1 MDFKNCNRQLDEVVV
16 YNQTAL
22 QPTIGRYTDRQ
33 MDGDTI
39 HYFRTLS
46 AALREAML
54 DTPVVCLLGPR
65 QCGKTTLAMSLE
77 KDRAYITLDEDSYYR
92 TATADPDGFVAR
104 LPARVILD
112 EVQRVPALL
121 TAIKRA
127 VDRDRR
133 PGRFLLTGSANLLLL
148 PGVSESLAG
157 RMEVIP
163 LQPLTESEKERNAG
177 DFLRNFLDGSI
188 RESMMVGETVDF
200 SPDLPHRVVSGGYP
214 EPLTRSSA
222 RARQWHRQ
230 YLKSIIERDVQ
241 DIAQVKDGHELGR
254 LLEMLA
260 LRTGS
265 LLNVT
270 SLSKELGLHR
280 GTVDHYLAILE
291 RLFLIRSLS
300 SWHRHPAKR
309 LIKTPKIHL
318 VDSGLAAT
326 LSDLSA
332 GDWLGRRDRMG
343 RLLETFVVQQI
354 HAQAAWTDPD
364 LRFWHY
370 RDKDQVEVDLVITR
384 GDKVWGIEVKAS
396 RSVDRQDGRGLDRL
410 ADQCGK
416 DFQGGCVLYDG
427 RDVLPIG
434 GSSHPAVPLRRLWG
448 L

>member
-1 MDFKNCNRQLDEVVV
+1 M
-16 YNQTAL
+16 
-22 QPTIGRYTDRQ
+22 Q
-33 MDGDTI
+33 MDG
-39 HYFRTLS
+39 HLFPYPRSLAGS
-46 AALREAML
+46 LREAML

-77 KDRAYITLDEDSYYR
+77 ENRGYVSLDEDGYYR
-92 TATADPDGFVAR
+92 TAAEDPDGFVAR
-104 LPARVILD
+104 LSARVTLD

-121 TAIKRA
+121 TAIKRS

-157 RMEVIP
+157 RMEIIP
-163 LQPLTESEKERNAG
+163 LQPLTESEKERKPG

-188 RESMMVGETVDF
+188 RDAMIVGEGHDF
-200 SPDLPHRVVSGGYP
+200 SADLPVRVVAGGYP
-214 EPLTRSSA
+214 EPLTRSPE

-230 YLKSIIERDVQ
+230 YLKSIIDRDVQ
-241 DIAQVKDGHELGR
+241 DIAQVKDGKEVGR

-265 LLNVT
+265 LLNVL

-291 RLFLIRSLS
+291 RLFLIRTLP

-309 LIKTPKIHL
+309 LIKTPKVHL

-332 GDWLGRRDRMG
+332 GDWLNRRDRMG
-343 RLLETFVVQQI
+343 HLLESFVVQQI
-354 HAQAAWTDPD
+354 HAQAAWTDQD

-384 GDKVWGIEVKAS
+384 GEKVWGIEVKAS
-396 RSVDRQDGRGLDRL
+396 RTLDAKDGRGLDRL

-427 RDVLPIG
+427 WDVLPIA
-434 GSSHPAVPLRRLWG
+434 GSRHPAVPLRKLWEM
-448 L
+448 